1 MAYYGYLQ
9 QQIEQWFNEHFTFDA
24 SHIPDTEEAY
34 PEFEKLCEDFVNSVK
49 YEDAKKCLE
58 DLNAQRCDYDKLNF
72 EWVDDIYK
80 CLKQYADK
88 VTFYN
93 S

>member
-1 MAYYGYLQ
+1 MEYHGSLKKQ
-9 QQIEQWFNEHFTFDA
+9 VEQWFDEHFTFDA

-34 PEFEKLCEDFVNSVK
+34 PEFEKFCKNFIDSVK
-49 YEDAKKCLE
+49 YDDAKKCLE
-58 DLNAQRCDYDKLNF
+58 DLNAQRYDYDKLGL

-80 CLKQYADK
+80 HLKKYADN

-93 S
+93 F

>member
-1 MAYYGYLQ
+1 MEYHGSLWKQ
-9 QQIEQWFNEHFTFDA
+9 VEQWFDEHFTFDA

-34 PEFEKLCEDFVNSVK
+34 PEFEKFCENFIDSVK
-49 YEDAKKCLE
+49 YDDAKKCLE
-58 DLNAQRCDYDKLNF
+58 DLNAQRYDYDKLGL
-72 EWVDDIYK
+72 EWVDDIYAH
-80 CLKQYADK
+80 LKKYADN

>member
-1 MAYYGYLQ
+1 MEYYGYLQ

-34 PEFEKLCEDFVNSVK
+34 PEFEKFCKDFIDSVK
-49 YEDAKKCLE
+49 YEDAKQCLE
-58 DLNAQRCDYDKLNF
+58 DLNAQRYDYDKLCF

-80 CLKQYADK
+80 YLKKYADK

>member
-1 MAYYGYLQ
+1 MEYHGSLWKQ
-9 QQIEQWFNEHFTFDA
+9 VEQWFDEHFTFDA

-34 PEFEKLCEDFVNSVK
+34 PEFEKFCEDFINSVK
-49 YEDAKKCLE
+49 YDDAKKCLE
-58 DLNAQRCDYDKLNF
+58 DLNAQRYDYDKLGL
-72 EWVDDIYK
+72 EWVDDIYEH
-80 CLKQYADK
+80 LKKYADN